1 MASRTTV
8 RLPDGT
14 ERNALEL
21 DFAVDKEDWNEYCLG
36 DGTKVRLK
44 TSVVRIFQVLDDD
57 GEPSF
62 TAEGEPELLV
72 WQDTTGMNPSNL
84 EVALVGAVSEQ
95 TGKGRRGTLSSPPS
109 AGGAPLRTAAA
120 PPARVTLPPR
130 FGGAPDVPEMPLEK
144 VRNIFLVWL
153 IATLR
158 ISWSSLRHP
167 GHPVVIDRRTGNV
180 WLKRD

>member
-95 TGKGRRGTLSSPPS
+95 TGKGRRGTLSSPP
-109 AGGAPLRTAAA
+109 
-120 PPARVTLPPR
+120 ARMTPPPR
-130 FGGAPDVPEMPLEK
+130 FGGGPDVPEMPLEK
-144 VRNIFLVWL
+144 ARNIFLVWL